1 MKKRVLSALLVGVIS
16 ATALVGC
23 GKSEGAQS
31 NKKLVISTWGLNEDV
46 LKETVF
52 NNIDIPHFI

>member
-1 MKKRVLSALLVGVIS
+1 MKKRILSVLLAGVLS

-23 GKSEGAQS
+23 GSAEGESA

-52 NNIDIPHFI
+52 DGL